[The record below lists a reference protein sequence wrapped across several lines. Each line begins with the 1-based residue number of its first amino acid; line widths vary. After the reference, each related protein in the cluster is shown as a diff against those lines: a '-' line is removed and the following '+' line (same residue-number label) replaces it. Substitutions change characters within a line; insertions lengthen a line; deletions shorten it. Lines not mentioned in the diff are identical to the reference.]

1 MVVEDVLAR
10 ARVLADL
17 GRDEEAE
24 ALLAQALAQD
34 PENADGLALRARVLV
49 AMQRFEEAH
58 AADEQLLRAHPDNLR
73 GLLSMARVKC
83 LLQRKPEGVPFARRA
98 VELDPDS
105 VPALT
110 TLADVL
116 SQVTHGSAEALEVLR
131 RALEL
136 SPESAYAHRLTG
148 EIHVDLRQYAEA
160 ERWLLQALA
169 ISPQDP
175 WSVLQLGLARAGL
188 GRFGESRDQVAAT
201 LRLDATPGMIGQVVE
216 YIEAG
221 GLPAHLSEVYE
232 MALAALGRPDVSRP
246 GTAGSDPELLA
257 VQGKLAWRMYSRE
270 ADEAGHRKA
279 GELARAVLAVDPGNP
294 DARYVR
300 ARVLCDEDRCAEA
313 LPVAEQLQ
321 AEGYPHAHLALT
333 VAYSGT
339 RDYAAMLAVTRQQLA
354 RNPGWVMYQRA
365 EAHAL
370 RCLKRYEEALA
381 AAKRAAELSP
391 SAPEVQLQLG
401 LAAREAGD
409 LVLGEQALRA
419 AVAEAPGKGQPSAE
433 LAQLLAADRRWAE
446 AEVLL
451 APLNLDLPDVSRM
464 AQPCLKIIVCIAD
477 QFGPRLGDIIADDEP
492 SPDDLAECAHWL
504 RLLLSMYTL
513 ALAGQPEVAGGT
525 VAGVLRLVDAL
536 RKVPA
541 APGSEFAEVT
551 AALGTLLEAHG
562 AAAPDQPEPS
572 DAEQSAGE
580 GGQGRP

>member
-1 MVVEDVLAR
+1 VVVEDVLAR

-24 ALLAQALAQD
+24 RLLAQALAQD

-49 AMQRFEEAH
+49 AMHRFEEAH

-98 VELDPDS
+98 VELHPDS

-116 SQVTHGSAEALEVLR
+116 SQVTHGSAEALAVLR

-160 ERWLLQALA
+160 ERWLLRALA

-175 WSVLQLGLARAGL
+175 WAILQLGLARAGL

-201 LRLDATPGMIGQVVE
+201 LRLDATPAMIGQVVE

-221 GLPAHLSEVYE
+221 GLPGHLSEIYQ
-232 MALAALGRPDVSRP
+232 MALAALGRTDVSRA
-246 GTAGSDPELLA
+246 GAAGSDPELLA
-257 VQGKLAWRMYSRE
+257 IQGKLAWRMYSRE

-279 GELARAVLAVDPGNP
+279 GELAAAVLAADPGNP

-313 LPVAEQLQ
+313 LPAAEQLQ
-321 AEGYPHAHLALT
+321 AEGYPHAHMALT

-339 RDYAAMLAVTRQQLA
+339 RDYAAMLAVARQQLA
-354 RNPGWVMYQRA
+354 RNPGYVMYRRA

-370 RCLKRYEEALA
+370 RCLGRYGEALA

-391 SAPEVQLQLG
+391 SVPEVQLQLG

-419 AVAEAPGKGQPSAE
+419 AVADAPGKGCPAAE
-433 LAQLLAADRRWAE
+433 LALLLATGGRWAE

-451 APLNLDLPDVSRM
+451 APLNLNLDLPDVGTV

-477 QFGPRLGDIIADDEP
+477 QFGPRLGDILADDER
-492 SPDDLAECAHWL
+492 SLDDLAECAHWL

-513 ALAGQPEVAGGT
+513 ALAGQPEVARGT
-525 VAGVLRLVDAL
+525 VAGVLRLVDVL

-541 APGSEFAEVT
+541 PPDSAFA
-551 AALGTLLEAHG
+551 AATSGLGALLDAHG
-562 AAAPDQPEPS
+562 AAPPDPS
-572 DAEQSAGE
+572 DAGRTGGA